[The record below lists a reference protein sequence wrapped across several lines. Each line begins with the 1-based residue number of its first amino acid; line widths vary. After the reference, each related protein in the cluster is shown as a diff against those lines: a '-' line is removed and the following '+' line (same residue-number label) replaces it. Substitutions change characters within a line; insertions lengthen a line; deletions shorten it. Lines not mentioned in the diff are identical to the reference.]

1 MHYLALFSILFKKL
15 TKHALFIARL
25 YENDNLLE
33 NLRKFSKIAKNALFL
48 AYFSINLTNHSLI
61 FSAIGRKRQVI
72 GNFE

>member
-33 NLRKFSKIAKNALFL
+33 NFRKFSKIAKNALFL
-48 AYFSINLTNHSLI
+48 PYFSINLTKHSLD
-61 FSAIGRKRQVI
+61 FFGFGRKRQ
-72 GNFE
+72 FLWKF